1 MQFMAGNRPCTMTG
15 NIMDKLTET
24 DPAHRLESNVRSYV
38 RSFPFLAK
46 SASGST
52 IVAEDGTEYID
63 FLAGAGALNYGHNCK
78 VIRNALIGYL
88 SDDGIAHSL
97 DFATVA
103 KNRFI
108 DTFDRLILQ
117 PRGMNFRFQFCGPTG
132 TNAVEAAIKIARKVT
147 GRHDILSF
155 THGFHGMTTGS
166 LELTDNPYYKE
177 GLPFLERQERDPLP
191 FCAST
196 EEQAASVATIAEI
209 LQSRSESN
217 SAPAAII
224 VEPIQGEGGINVA
237 PSAWL
242 KALEDLCRQFGVLL
256 IIDDIQMGCGR
267 TGDFF
272 SFEKAG
278 ISPDIVVLSKSIGGF
293 GLPMALVLMKP
304 EHDVWKPGQ
313 HNGTFRGNNLA
324 FVAATVALEQFWS
337 DFEFYDE
344 VKAKAEH
351 IEDRLGQLVSQNPEL
366 ELSYRG
372 KGFVWGLESNVS
384 AEIAGL
390 IQQMSFERGL
400 IVETCGRDDQVL
412 KFLAPLT
419 STLKE
424 IDRGFDI
431 LAEVCACLNSQKTG
445 AGVRHVRAA
454 SG

>member
-1 MQFMAGNRPCTMTG
+1 
-15 NIMDKLTET
+15 MDKLTEI

-52 IVAEDGTEYID
+52 IVAQDGTEYID

-78 VIRNALIGYL
+78 VIRNALIDYL
-88 SDDGIAHSL
+88 SEDGITHSL

-108 DTFDRLILQ
+108 DAFDRLILQ

-147 GRHDILSF
+147 GRRDVLGF

-166 LELTDNPYYKE
+166 LQLTDNPYYKE
-177 GLPFLERQERDPLP
+177 GLPGLEQQEHKPLP
-191 FCAST
+191 FCASE
-196 EEQAASVATIAEI
+196 EEQDASIAVITET
-209 LQSRSESN
+209 LRSRLESN
-217 SAPAAII
+217 AAPAAII

-237 PSAWL
+237 PLPWL
-242 KALEDLCRQFGVLL
+242 RALEDLCRQFGVLL

-278 ISPDIVVLSKSIGGF
+278 ISPDIVVLSKSVGGF

-324 FVAATVALEQFWS
+324 FVAATVALEHYWR

-351 IEDRLGQLVSQNPEL
+351 IEERLGHLVAQNPAL
-366 ELSYRG
+366 ELNYRG
-372 KGFVWGLESNVS
+372 KGFVWGLESN
-384 AEIAGL
+384 ADPQIAGM
-390 IQQMSFERGL
+390 IQTMSFERGL
-400 IVETCGRDDQVL
+400 IIETCGRDDQVL

-419 STLKE
+419 SSLKE
-424 IDRGFDI
+424 LDRGFDT
-431 LAEVCACLNSQKTG
+431 LTEVCACLNAQQSDREIGQ
-445 AGVRHVRAA
+445 RRAA
-454 SG
+454 TG

>member
-1 MQFMAGNRPCTMTG
+1 
-15 NIMDKLTET
+15 MDKLTDI

-52 IVAEDGTEYID
+52 IVANDGTEYID
-63 FLAGAGALNYGHNCK
+63 FLAGAGALNYGHNCEI
-78 VIRNALIGYL
+78 VRNALIDYL
-88 SDDGIAHSL
+88 SEDGITHSL

-108 DTFDRLILQ
+108 DRFDRLILQ

-132 TNAVEAAIKIARKVT
+132 TNAVEAAIKVARKVT
-147 GRHDILSF
+147 GRRDVLGF

-166 LELTDNPYYKE
+166 LQLTDNPYYKE
-177 GLPFLERQERDPLP
+177 GLPGLELQVQKPLP
-191 FCAST
+191 FCGSVD
-196 EEQAASVATIAEI
+196 EQETSIAEIAEI
-209 LQSRSESN
+209 LQSRAEEGE
-217 SAPAAII
+217 APAAVI

-237 PSAWL
+237 PLPWL
-242 KALEDLCRQFGVLL
+242 KALEGLCRQFGALL

-304 EHDVWKPGQ
+304 EHDIWKPGQ

-324 FVAATVALEQFWS
+324 FVAATVALEHFWS

-351 IEDRLGQLVSQNPEL
+351 IEDRLGQLVVQNPEL

-372 KGFVWGLESNVS
+372 KGFVWGLESRLS
-384 AEIAGL
+384 AEVPGQ
-390 IQQMSFERGL
+390 IQKMSFERGL
-400 IVETCGRDDQVL
+400 IIETCGRDDHVL

-431 LAEVCACLNSQKTG
+431 LTEVCTLLNDQKAGANIRQKT
-445 AGVRHVRAA
+445 AA
-454 SG
+454 TG

>member
-1 MQFMAGNRPCTMTG
+1 
-15 NIMDKLTET
+15 MDRLTDI

-52 IVAEDGTEYID
+52 IVANDGTEYID

-78 VIRNALIGYL
+78 IIRNALIDYL
-88 SDDGIAHSL
+88 SEDGITHSL

-108 DTFDRLILQ
+108 DAFDRLILQ

-147 GRHDILSF
+147 GRRDVLGF

-177 GLPFLERQERDPLP
+177 GLPVPEPQVGKPLP
-191 FCAST
+191 FCASE
-196 EEQAASVATIAEI
+196 EEQEASIAAIAES
-209 LQSRSESN
+209 LQSRSEDN
-217 SAPAAII
+217 AAPAAII

-237 PSAWL
+237 PLPWL
-242 KALEDLCRQFGVLL
+242 KALEGLCRQFGVLL

-278 ISPDIVVLSKSIGGF
+278 ISPDIVVLSKSVGGF

-324 FVAATVALEQFWS
+324 FVAATVALEHFWS

-351 IEDRLGQLVSQNPEL
+351 IEDRLGQLVVQNPTL
-366 ELSYRG
+366 DLRYRG
-372 KGFVWGLESNVS
+372 KGFVWGLESKSFPEV
-384 AEIAGL
+384 AG
-390 IQQMSFERGL
+390 QVQKMSFERGL
-400 IVETCGRDDQVL
+400 IIETCGRDDQVL

-424 IDRGFDI
+424 IDKGFDV
-431 LAEVCACLNSQKTG
+431 LTEVCALLNDQKSGADLRHRRTATG
-445 AGVRHVRAA
+445 
-454 SG
+454 

>member
-1 MQFMAGNRPCTMTG
+1 MHLGAGNRLCAKTG
-15 NIMDKLTET
+15 NIMDKRTEVE
-24 DPAHRLESNVRSYV
+24 PAHRLESNVRSYV

-52 IVAEDGTEYID
+52 IVAEDGAEYID

-147 GRHDILSF
+147 GRRDILGF

-166 LELTDNPYYKE
+166 LQLTDNPYYKE
-177 GLPFLERQERDPLP
+177 GLPDLEQQVYTPLP
-191 FCAST
+191 FCASA
-196 EEQAASVATIAEI
+196 EEEEASIAAIAEI
-209 LQSRSESN
+209 LRNRSESGV
-217 SAPAAII
+217 APAAII

-237 PSAWL
+237 PMSWL

-324 FVAATVALEQFWS
+324 FVAATVALEHFWS
-337 DFEFYDE
+337 DFDFYDE
-344 VKAKAEH
+344 VKAKADH
-351 IEDRLGQLVSQNPEL
+351 IGERLGQLVARNTAL

-372 KGFVWGLESNVS
+372 KGFVWGLESKSS
-384 AEIAGL
+384 AEVAGL
-390 IQQMSFERGL
+390 IQKMSFERGL
-400 IVETCGRDDQVL
+400 IIETCGRNDQVL

-424 IDRGFDI
+424 IDQGFDI
-431 LAEVCACLNSQKTG
+431 VSDVCALLNKQFAGADLEQK
-445 AGVRHVRAA
+445 RAA
-454 SG
+454 NG

>member
-1 MQFMAGNRPCTMTG
+1 MNM
-15 NIMDKLTET
+15 LTEV

-78 VIRNALIGYL
+78 VIRNALVGYL
-88 SDDGIAHSL
+88 SDDGITHSL

-108 DTFDRLILQ
+108 DAFDRLILQ
-117 PRGMNFRFQFCGPTG
+117 PRGMSFRFQFCGPTG

-147 GRHDILSF
+147 GRRDILGF

-166 LELTDNPYYKE
+166 LQLTDNPYYKE
-177 GLPFLERQERDPLP
+177 GLPDLEQQVITRLP
-191 FCAST
+191 FCASS
-196 EEQAASVATIAEI
+196 EDQEASIAAIAEI
-209 LQSRSESN
+209 LQSRSDGGT
-217 SAPAAII
+217 APAAII

-237 PSAWL
+237 PISWL
-242 KALEDLCRQFGVLL
+242 KALEDLCRQFGVFL

-278 ISPDIVVLSKSIGGF
+278 ISPDIVVLSKSIGGY

-324 FVAATVALEQFWS
+324 FVAATVALEHFWS

-351 IEDRLGQLVSQNPEL
+351 IEERLGQLVAENPAL

-372 KGFVWGLESNVS
+372 KGFVWGLESRSS
-384 AEIAGL
+384 ADVAGL
-390 IQQMSFERGL
+390 IQKMSFERGL
-400 IVETCGRDDQVL
+400 IVETCGRHDQVL

-424 IDRGFDI
+424 LDQGFDV
-431 LAEVCACLNSQKTG
+431 LEDVCAVLNARQSGTDLG
-445 AGVRHVRAA
+445 HRRAA
-454 SG
+454 AG